1 MSSKT
6 LFLVCLLSAYVNISS
21 LFKIDDD
28 LINDVIAE
36 ANDEIEQQILLTQT
50 KSGFDLASIP
60 GHSTFINSEG

>member
-28 LINDVIAE
+28 LINDVIAK
-36 ANDEIEQQILLTQT
+36 ANDEIEQQILLSQS